1 MTLHYTTLHDTYYTT
16 PHYTSLHYTTLHY
29 ATVTLRYTA
38 TTTTLHYT
46 ALITLHYITTTTTLP
61 YTRLC
66 YTIPH
71 YTTFRNTTRHYAA
84 LHYTNYTTLQLRL
97 HYATL
102 HYNYSYNCNY
112 NYNHYTTLHPTVVVR
127 WPLQPLQPFQKTQLQ
142 PPFGPSVDSLCHPW
156 FTTTNLSYRFPIF
169 ETSATALCGTTGIII
184 HELQSKA
191 AKLGSIPVIS
201 HQSSDITVRS
211 HSIFSFIYQRVSTA
225 NCPEKK
231 ATNTCYTYWE
241 IWVQEW
247 RKQGFNMLHHCSH
260 CINCRPSQRNCF
272 R

>member
-1 MTLHYTTLHDTYYTT
+1 MTLHYTTLHFTT
-16 PHYTSLHYTTLHY
+16 LHYTTLHY
-29 ATVTLRYTA
+29 ATVTLHYTA

-66 YTIPH
+66 YAIPH

-84 LHYTNYTTLQLRL
+84 LHYTNYTTLQLPL
-97 HYATL
+97 HYAIL

-191 AKLGSIPVIS
+191 AKLGVDSCYQPSIQR
-201 HQSSDITVRS
+201 H
-211 HSIFSFIYQRVSTA
+211 HSEVTLNLFIYIST
-225 NCPEKK
+225 
-231 ATNTCYTYWE
+231 
-241 IWVQEW
+241 
-247 RKQGFNMLHHCSH
+247 GFNRKLPRKESNKYMLY
-260 CINCRPSQRNCF
+260 ILGDLGPRMTETRF
-272 R
+272 